1 MNIPKQLINLLGAV
15 VVIGVVVAGVCLI
28 ALPMYGAS
36 QTTDAQA
43 RTVAQ
48 TNDVYEI
55 QVQRLSADKQRMTEI
70 TAGLAELR
78 REIAAI
84 PKLDDV
90 HEIILA
96 AADDTGATIT
106 SVVAA
111 EREPWAPIVP
121 GAEDG
126 GAEAP
131 AVGAEAPAA
140 GATPPADAPT
150 AAAEPGADA
159 PAGAATGGPADTAP
173 EASAP
178 ADAEASP
185 QQQIPLTITVELAD
199 ATQAAAF
206 IDALGRGPRLLSPTN
221 GTLTDGT
228 TLVVSALAFI
238 RTEE

>member
-55 QVQRLSADKQRMTEI
+55 QVQQLSADKQRMTEI

-131 AVGAEAPAA
+131 AA

-159 PAGAATGGPADTAP
+159 PADAATGGPADTAP